1 MTASDHWRAPNGVQL
16 NGVAEGVSYL
26 PMESL
31 KLSLDEGEILLDRL
45 LREGV
50 DIAHDCGG
58 VLACSSCR
66 VVVREG
72 LETLDVAT
80 TDELNMLDWAGAAER
95 GARLSCQ
102 VEGGATDLV
111 IQIPRDEAPAR
122 AAMLPIS
129 LSARAAKHFAAQL
142 AKHPGA
148 VAVRLAVQAN
158 GCSGFGYRVDPA
170 DAVRDADQVFESG
183 GVRVVVDAASLPY
196 LQGTTL
202 DVVEEGLARRVRFD
216 NPNARQSCG
225 CGESFGV

>member
-1 MTASDHWRAPNGVQL
+1 
-16 NGVAEGVSYL
+16 
-26 PMESL
+26 MEIL
-31 KLSLDEGEILLDRL
+31 KLSLDEGEILLGRL
-45 LREGV
+45 LRDGV

-72 LETLDVAT
+72 LERLDAASE
-80 TDELNMLDWAGAAER
+80 DEIDMLDRAGVAER
-95 GARLSCQ
+95 GARLACQ
-102 VEGGATDLV
+102 VEGRAAELV
-111 IQIPRDEAPAR
+111 VQIPRDEAPAR
-122 AAMLPIS
+122 AVMRPVS
-129 LSARAAKHFAAQL
+129 VSAGAAKHFAVQL

-148 VAVRLAVQAN
+148 IAVRLAVETN

-170 DAVRDADQVFESG
+170 EAVRDDDKVFESE
-183 GVRVVVDAASLPY
+183 GVRIVVDAASLPY

-202 DVVEEGLARRVRFD
+202 DVVEEGLVRRVRFD

>member
-1 MTASDHWRAPNGVQL
+1 
-16 NGVAEGVSYL
+16 
-26 PMESL
+26 MESL
-31 KLSLDEGEILLDRL
+31 KLSLDEGEVLLGRL
-45 LREGV
+45 LQEGV

-72 LETLDVAT
+72 LERLDAASE
-80 TDELNMLDWAGAAER
+80 DEIDMLDRAGVAEP
-95 GARLSCQ
+95 GARLACQ
-102 VEGGATDLV
+102 VEGSAAELV
-111 IQIPRDEAPAR
+111 VQVPRYEAPAR
-122 AAMLPIS
+122 AVTRPVSI
-129 LSARAAKHFAAQL
+129 SARAAKHFAVQL

-148 VAVRLAVQAN
+148 MAVRLAVKAN

-170 DAVRDADQVFESG
+170 VAIRDDDKVFESE
-183 GVRVVVDAASLPY
+183 GVRIVVDAASLPY

-202 DVVEEGLARRVRFD
+202 DVVEEGLVRRVRFD